1 LCAGEQ
7 IMAREHGRDGLRL
20 DGGGGFVA
28 LLAHGLQDG
37 RSQLEFFKLHGSM
50 CARPGRW
57 VPVRRDSLDLL
68 SRQLQTG
75 GVYGEKFALR

>member
-1 LCAGEQ
+1 
-7 IMAREHGRDGLRL
+7 
-20 DGGGGFVA
+20 
-28 LLAHGLQDG
+28 
-37 RSQLEFFKLHGSM
+37 M